1 MRFDKESKIV
11 YVRQSWL
18 NDLIICPERA
28 RLKLVRPDLSGP
40 SDATIMGTALH
51 YGIEQVLAGANPAVL
66 GTIALEH
73 WEELKTQPY
82 KVTNLDPDKSVGQI
96 LGMAEAFVDGILP
109 TVQLGGEV
117 EYKFKYPMG
126 ITVDD
131 WEVWCEGTMD
141 YLQPDGTI
149 WDWKTASRTYY
160 AKEKQSQSIQATVYC
175 SAMVYEGKTA
185 YPADFRYGVMVRQ
198 EKPKPQIVYMERTA
212 EHESWLK
219 HMVRPAIQQ
228 ATRIGVTE
236 SNWLMND
243 TTALCSDKWC
253 PYWSMCKGAHI
264 SDRGLSLPFQS
275 PAMVVYDAS

>member
-51 YGIEQVLAGANPAVL
+51 YGIEQVLAGASVASL

-73 WEELKTQPY
+73 WEELKAQPY

-96 LGMAEAFVDGILP
+96 LGMAQAFADGILP
-109 TVQLGGEV
+109 EVQLGGDV

-126 ITVDD
+126 VTVDD

-149 WDWKTASRTYY
+149 WDWKTASMP
-160 AKEKQSQSIQATVYC
+160 KKNSHN
-175 SAMVYEGKTA
+175 
-185 YPADFRYGVMVRQ
+185 PFRQLFIAVQWFMKAERHILRISVM
-198 EKPKPQIVYMERTA
+198 
-212 EHESWLK
+212 
-219 HMVRPAIQQ
+219 
-228 ATRIGVTE
+228 
-236 SNWLMND
+236 
-243 TTALCSDKWC
+243 AL
-253 PYWSMCKGAHI
+253 WSVKKSPSHKLFTWNAQRNMSH
-264 SDRGLSLPFQS
+264 GLNI
-275 PAMVVYDAS
+275 

>member
-28 RLKLVRPDLSGP
+28 RLKLVKPELSGP

-51 YGIEQVLAGANPAVL
+51 YGIEQVLAGASPAVL

-73 WEELKTQPY
+73 WEELKAQPY

-109 TVQLGGEV
+109 TVQLGGDV

-141 YLQPDGTI
+141 YLQPNGAI
-149 WDWKTASRTYY
+149 WDWKTSSRTYY

-185 YPADFRYGVMVRQ
+185 
-198 EKPKPQIVYMERTA
+198 
-212 EHESWLK
+212 
-219 HMVRPAIQQ
+219 
-228 ATRIGVTE
+228 
-236 SNWLMND
+236 
-243 TTALCSDKWC
+243 
-253 PYWSMCKGAHI
+253 
-264 SDRGLSLPFQS
+264 
-275 PAMVVYDAS
+275 